1 MSPKR
6 PAGYAGPYTQPSVGG
21 APGAY
26 VSPTE
31 VAKQRQLN
39 EWPSAFRPGQPAGV
53 EVGEIVTIL
62 ATGVLD
68 NTNVALADSLMIASG
83 SDVSRSTFSDLF
95 EVYNTTFGAG
105 DSNTT
110 FGVIDIQNN
119 HSYLEGSTTSGITY
133 PSNYRVDSVLPAHTH
148 EIVVGTSPNPSQ
160 PGSPNNGFT
169 QSTATFNYET
179 GPNYNYSPK
188 NEARHLQVIRCVA
201 KKSIP
206 EPPVG
211 SIQYIL
217 APSKLPS
224 ELEPLGVLPNNYLI
238 PSGQDI
244 SRTVYSELFNRIG
257 TKFGTG
263 DGSTTFGLPNFL
275 GLFSRGAEASDYI
288 TTSGTD
294 LSASGYLGDTLVEH
308 IHGRSNVY
316 YSTGGDGFPQTSSL
330 NNNTG
335 NVASSNSNIGGAEVR
350 PKNITAVYY
359 IVAKGNY

>member
-31 VAKQRQLN
+31 VAKQRQLS
-39 EWPSAFRPGQPAGV
+39 EWPAAFKPGQPAGV
-53 EVGEIVTIL
+53 EVGEIVAIL

-68 NTNVALADSLMIASG
+68 GANAALSDSLMIASG
-83 SDVSRSTFSDLF
+83 ANVSRTTFDDLF
-95 EVYNTTFGAG
+95 EVYNTTFGVG

-110 FGVIDIQNN
+110 FGTIDIQSSY
-119 HSYLEGSTTSGITY
+119 SYLEGSTTSGISY
-133 PSNYRVDSVLPAHTH
+133 PGSYRVDSVLPQHTH
-148 EIVVGTSPNPSQ
+148 QVFVGTSANPNQ
-160 PGSPNNGFT
+160 PGSPTNGFI
-169 QSTATFNYET
+169 QNSATFTYET
-179 GPNYNYSPK
+179 GSNYNQSPR
-188 NEARHLQVIRCVA
+188 NEARHLQVIRCIA

-217 APSKLPS
+217 APNSQPT
-224 ELEPLGVLPNNYLI
+224 ELETLGVLPNNYLI

-244 SRTVYSELFNRIG
+244 SRTTYSELFNRIG

-263 DGSTTFGLPNFL
+263 DGSTTFVLPNFL
-275 GLFSRGAEASDYI
+275 CLFSRGAEASDYI

-294 LSASGYLGDTLVEH
+294 LPASGYLGDTLVEH
-308 IHGRSNVY
+308 KHARPNTVYSN
-316 YSTGGDGFPQTSSL
+316 GGDGFPQRGSVGPG
-330 NNNTG
+330 TG
-335 NVASSNSNIGGAEVR
+335 NVASSDSNIGGAEVR

-359 IVAKGNY
+359 LVAKGNY